1 MGKFLIHRIVALTAS
16 TERHQESA
24 MLNSVDTK
32 NPSAVA
38 ALVRRVFD
46 DLFPNAKPALIGRA
60 FEDIEAL
67 FTGRHPGYL
76 PIDLGYHNLEHTMQA
91 TVCLTYLLEG
101 AHRSGESHVLTPR
114 QFELAIV
121 TALLHDTGYLKIRS
135 DVSGTGAKYTLTHV
149 LRSCAF
155 AASYLPT
162 IGTEE
167 QEIAGVLGA
176 INCTGPTNEIGRL
189 SFNSPT
195 DRFIG
200 CAVATAD
207 YLGQMAAPDYPDK
220 LEVLYL
226 EFLESD
232 NFLAMPTAKRIF
244 KSPQDLV
251 QKTPDFWAK
260 FIQPRLETQL
270 DRAYRYLARPF
281 PDGRNEY
288 LETIEKNIAVVRQ
301 RLAARKAAAN

>member
-1 MGKFLIHRIVALTAS
+1 
-16 TERHQESA
+16 

-32 NPSAVA
+32 NTSAVA
-38 ALVRRVFD
+38 GLTRRVFHE
-46 DLFPNAKPALIGRA
+46 LFPGAQLVLLNQA
-60 FEDIEAL
+60 FDDIDKL
-67 FTGRHPGYL
+67 FAGRHPGYL

-91 TVCLTYLLEG
+91 TVCLTYLLQG
-101 AHRSGESHVLTPR
+101 AHLSGEGHELSPR
-114 QFELAIV
+114 QFELAII

-135 DVSGTGAKYTLTHV
+135 DESGTGAKYTLTHV

-155 AASYLPT
+155 AATYLPT

-167 QEIAGVLGA
+167 HEIAGVLSA

-189 SFNSPT
+189 SFSNPT

-220 LEVLYL
+220 LEVLYS

-232 NFLAMPTAKRIF
+232 NFLAMPQAKRIF
-244 KSPQDLV
+244 KSPEDLTR
-251 QKTPDFWAK
+251 KTPDFWEK
-260 FIQPRLETQL
+260 FIRPRLDLQL
-270 DRAYRYLARPF
+270 EKTYRYLSRPF
-281 PDGRNEY
+281 PHGPNAY
-288 LETIEKNIAVVRQ
+288 LNAIERNIAIVRQ
-301 RLAARKAAAN
+301 RLAGSTAKVG

>member
-1 MGKFLIHRIVALTAS
+1 
-16 TERHQESA
+16 

-32 NPSAVA
+32 STSAVA
-38 ALVRRVFD
+38 KHTRAIFD
-46 DLFPNAKPALIGRA
+46 GLFPGAKITLLNQA
-60 FEDIEAL
+60 FADIEQL
-67 FTGRHPGYL
+67 YTGHHPGYL
-76 PIDLGYHNLEHTMQA
+76 PIDLGYHNLEHTLQA
-91 TVCLTYLLEG
+91 TVCLTFLLQG
-101 AHRSGESHVLTPR
+101 AHLSGESHDLTPR

-135 DVSGTGAKYTLTHV
+135 DESGTGAKYTLTHV

-162 IGTEE
+162 IGSEAH
-167 QEIAGVLGA
+167 EIGGVLSA

-189 SFNSPT
+189 TFNSPV

-220 LEVLYL
+220 LRVLYD

-232 NFLAMPTAKRIF
+232 NFLAMPAAKRMF
-244 KSPQDLV
+244 KSSEDLT
-251 QKTPDFWAK
+251 QKTPDFWMK
-260 FIQPRLETQL
+260 FIQPRLDLQL
-270 DRAYRYLARPF
+270 DKAYRYLARPF
-281 PDGRNEY
+281 PDGPNEY
-288 LETIEKNIAVVRQ
+288 LLAIEKNIAVVRQ
-301 RLAARKAAAN
+301 RLAAKAAGQS